1 MPTEVRVD
9 GVGMTPFESDSSRS
23 LTDLAAT
30 AAERAL
36 ADAALDP
43 SAVDAL
49 HFGNALAEA
58 LDESAGLANALAAAL
73 GLDGASADRIENT
86 SATGASAFHRGVDDV
101 RAGAATGAEA
111 GAATGAEAGAATGAD
126 VALVVGAEKMS
137 AGDTRSVTEAI
148 SRLVHRREYAQGITL
163 PSFGGLAAGAYLDRH
178 DAPREALA
186 AVAAKNH
193 GNAVDNPVAQFRKR
207 IDVEDVLD
215 SPVVAAPLRLY
226 DCCPM
231 SDGAAAAV
239 LTREDADFASDAD
252 RDADASDPEA
262 SPAPRV
268 AGTASAT
275 GTHAVA
281 ERPDPLSIDSVRTAG
296 ERVFD
301 RAGIAP
307 ADVDV
312 ACIHDAF
319 TVLELIE
326 LEELGFYDTGT
337 AWEATLDG
345 DTALDGELP
354 VNPGGGLKARGH
366 PLGATGLS
374 QIVELVWQL
383 RGDLPASRRVDGAE
397 TGFAINVAGFGNNS
411 VCTVLRA

>member
-1 MPTEVRVD
+1 MASSATDSTGVRVA
-9 GVGMTPFESDSSRS
+9 GVGMTPFESDSERA
-23 LTDLAAT
+23 LADLAAT
-30 AAERAL
+30 AAEGAL
-36 ADAALDP
+36 ADAGIDP
-43 SAVDAL
+43 GDVDAL

-86 SATGASAFHRGVDDV
+86 SATGASAFHRGVDRIEKGD
-101 RAGAATGAEA
+101 
-111 GAATGAEAGAATGAD
+111 AD
-126 VALVVGAEKMS
+126 TALVVGAEKMS
-137 AGDTRSVTEAI
+137 AGDTRNVTEAI
-148 SRLVHRREYAQGITL
+148 SRLVHRREYAQGVTL

-193 GNAVDNPVAQFRKR
+193 GNAVDNPVAQFRKP
-207 IDVEDVLD
+207 IDVDDALD

-231 SDGAAAAV
+231 SDGAAAVV
-239 LTREDADFASDAD
+239 LTRADGADAD
-252 RDADASDPEA
+252 RV
-262 SPAPRV
+262 APRV
-268 AGTASAT
+268 AGIASAT

-281 ERPDPLSIDSVRTAG
+281 ERPDPLSIESVRTAG

-301 RAGIAP
+301 RAGVGP
-307 ADVDV
+307 DDVDV

-326 LEELGFYDTGT
+326 LEELGFYETGT

-345 DTALDGELP
+345 DTALDGGLP

-383 RGDLPASRRVDGAE
+383 RGDLPETRGVDGAE

>member
-1 MPTEVRVD
+1 MGSTVTDATEVRVS
-9 GVGMTPFESDSSRS
+9 GVGMTPFESDSERS

-30 AAERAL
+30 AAEEAL
-36 ADAALDP
+36 ADAAVDP
-43 SAVDAL
+43 AEVDAL

-86 SATGASAFHRGVDDV
+86 SATGASAFHRGVDRIKKGD
-101 RAGAATGAEA
+101 
-111 GAATGAEAGAATGAD
+111 AD

-137 AGDTRSVTEAI
+137 AGDTRDVTEAI
-148 SRLVHRREYAQGITL
+148 SRLVHRREYAQGVTL
-163 PSFGGLAAGAYLDRH
+163 PSFGGLAAGTYLDRH

-193 GNAVDNPVAQFRKR
+193 ANAVDNPVAQFRKS
-207 IDVEDVLD
+207 IDVEDALD

-231 SDGAAAAV
+231 SDGAAAVV
-239 LTREDADFASDAD
+239 LTRTDEDDSAADGGA
-252 RDADASDPEA
+252 EA
-262 SPAPRV
+262 GPAPRV

-307 ADVDV
+307 DDVDV

-326 LEELGFYDTGT
+326 LEELGFYERGT

-345 DTALDGELP
+345 DTALDGDLP

-383 RGDLPASRRVDGAE
+383 RGDLPGSRRVDGAE
-397 TGFAINVAGFGNNS
+397 TAFAINVAGFGNNS

>member
-1 MPTEVRVD
+1 MPTDVRVS
-9 GVGMTPFESDSSRS
+9 GVGMTPFESDSRNS

-36 ADAALDP
+36 ADAGVDP
-43 SAVDAL
+43 SDVDAL

-58 LDESAGLANALAAAL
+58 LDESAGLANAIAAAL

-86 SATGASAFHRGVDDV
+86 SATGASAFHRGVENVGRGAGVGRGEDDTV
-101 RAGAATGAEA
+101 
-111 GAATGAEAGAATGAD
+111 
-126 VALVVGAEKMS
+126 LVVGAEKMS
-137 AGDTRSVTEAI
+137 AGDTRDVTEAI

-163 PSFGGLAAGAYLDRH
+163 PSFGGLAAAAYLDRH
-178 DAPREALA
+178 NAPREALA

-193 GNAVDNPVAQFRKR
+193 ANAVDNPVAQFRKP
-207 IDVEDVLD
+207 IDAADALD

-231 SDGAAAAV
+231 SDGAAAVV
-239 LTREDADFASDAD
+239 LTRKSTAGSSASET
-252 RDADASDPEA
+252 RDDGDGRV
-262 SPAPRV
+262 APRV
-268 AGTASAT
+268 AGIASTT

-281 ERPDPLSIDSVRTAG
+281 ERPDPLSIDSVSTAG

-301 RAGIAP
+301 RAGIGP
-307 ADVDV
+307 DDVDV

-326 LEELGFYDTGT
+326 LEELGFYETGT

-345 DTALDGELP
+345 ETALDGDLP

-383 RGDLPASRRVDGAE
+383 RGDLPESRRVAGVE

>member
-1 MPTEVRVD
+1 MPTEVRID
-9 GVGMTPFESDSSRS
+9 GVGMTPFESDSPRS

-43 SAVDAL
+43 SVVDAL

-58 LDESAGLANALAAAL
+58 LDESAGLANALAASL
-73 GLDGASADRIENT
+73 DLDGASADRIENT
-86 SATGASAFHRGVDDV
+86 SATGASAFHRGV
-101 RAGAATGAEA
+101 EA
-111 GAATGAEAGAATGAD
+111 IESGGAD

-137 AGDTRSVTEAI
+137 AGDTRDVTEAI
-148 SRLVHRREYAQGITL
+148 SRLVHCREYAQGVTL
-163 PSFGGLAAGAYLDRH
+163 PSFAGLAAAAYLDRH

-193 GNAVDNPVAQFRKR
+193 ANAVDNPVAQFRNP
-207 IDVEDVLD
+207 IDVADALG

-231 SDGAAAAV
+231 SDGAAAVV
-239 LTREDADFASDAD
+239 LTRDGTENPS
-252 RDADASDPEA
+252 
-262 SPAPRV
+262 APRV

-281 ERPDPLSIDSVRTAG
+281 ERPDPLSVDSVRTAG

-307 ADVDV
+307 DDVDV

-319 TVLELIE
+319 TILELIE
-326 LEELGFYDTGT
+326 LEELGFYETGT

-345 DTALDGELP
+345 ETALDGTLP

-374 QIVELVWQL
+374 QVVELVWQL
-383 RGDLPASRRVDGAE
+383 RGDAPASRRVDGAA

>member
-1 MPTEVRVD
+1 MPTDVRVS
-9 GVGMTPFESDSSRS
+9 GVGMTPFESESSDS
-23 LTDLAAT
+23 LTDLAAA

-36 ADAALDP
+36 ADAGVDP
-43 SAVDAL
+43 SDVDAL
-49 HFGNALAEA
+49 RFGNALAEA

-86 SATGASAFHRGVDDV
+86 SATGASAFHRGVEGVTHGGDDTV
-101 RAGAATGAEA
+101 
-111 GAATGAEAGAATGAD
+111 
-126 VALVVGAEKMS
+126 VVVGAERMS
-137 AGDTRSVTEAI
+137 AGDTRDVTEAV

-193 GNAVDNPVAQFRKR
+193 ANAVDNPAAQFRKP
-207 IDVEDVLD
+207 IDVVDALD

-231 SDGAAAAV
+231 SDGAAAVV
-239 LTREDADFASDAD
+239 LTREDGIED
-252 RDADASDPEA
+252 

-268 AGTASAT
+268 AGIASAT

-281 ERPDPLSIDSVRTAG
+281 ERPDPLAIDSVSAAG

-301 RAGIAP
+301 RAGLGP
-307 ADVDV
+307 DDVDV

-326 LEELGFYDTGT
+326 LEELGFYEPGT

-345 DTALDGELP
+345 ETALDGDLP

-383 RGDLPASRRVDGAE
+383 RGDLPETRRVAGAE

>member
-1 MPTEVRVD
+1 MAPSATDDAGVRVA
-9 GVGMTPFESDSSRS
+9 GVGMTPFESDSGRS
-23 LTDLAAT
+23 LTDLAAA

-36 ADAALDP
+36 ADAAVDP
-43 SAVDAL
+43 ADVDAL

-58 LDESAGLANALAAAL
+58 LDEGAGLANALAAAL

-86 SATGASAFHRGVDDV
+86 SATGASAFHRGVEGV
-101 RAGAATGAEA
+101 QTGAAN
-111 GAATGAEAGAATGAD
+111 GAD
-126 VALVVGAEKMS
+126 TDDPEVTLVVGAEKMS
-137 AGDTRSVTEAI
+137 AGDTRNVTEAI

-163 PSFGGLAAGAYLDRH
+163 PSFGGLAAGTYLDRH

-193 GNAVDNPVAQFRKR
+193 ANAVDNPVAQFRKS
-207 IDVEDVLD
+207 IDVDDALD

-231 SDGAAAAV
+231 SDGAAAVV
-239 LTREDADFASDAD
+239 LTRAGDSH
-252 RDADASDPEA
+252 ADATNTGRP
-262 SPAPRV
+262 PAPRV
-268 AGTASAT
+268 AATASAT
-275 GTHAVA
+275 GSHAVA
-281 ERPDPLSIDSVRTAG
+281 ERPDPLAIDSVRTAG

-301 RAGIAP
+301 RAGIRP
-307 ADVDV
+307 DDVDV

-326 LEELGFYDTGT
+326 LEELGFYETGT

-345 DTALDGELP
+345 DTALDGTLP

-374 QIVELVWQL
+374 QIVELAWQL
-383 RGDLPASRRVDGAE
+383 RGDLPAGRRVDGAE
-397 TGFAINVAGFGNNS
+397 TAFAINVAGFGNNS

>member
-1 MPTEVRVD
+1 MTTEVRVS
-9 GVGMTPFESDSSRS
+9 GVGMTPFESDAERS
-23 LTDLAAT
+23 LPDLAAA
-30 AAERAL
+30 AAETAL
-36 ADAALDP
+36 TDAAVDP
-43 SAVDAL
+43 ADVDAL

-73 GLDGASADRIENT
+73 GCDDASADRIENT
-86 SATGASAFHRGVDDV
+86 SATGASAFHRGVDRV
-101 RAGAATGAEA
+101 ESGN
-111 GAATGAEAGAATGAD
+111 AD

-193 GNAVDNPVAQFRKR
+193 GNAVDNPVAQFRKS
-207 IDVEDVLD
+207 IDLEDALD

-231 SDGAAAAV
+231 SDGAAAVV
-239 LTREDADFASDAD
+239 LTGAAGDGSDLRE
-252 RDADASDPEA
+252 
-262 SPAPRV
+262 APRV

-281 ERPDPLSIDSVRTAG
+281 ERPDPLSIDSVETAG

-301 RAGIAP
+301 RAEIRP
-307 ADVDV
+307 DDVDV

-326 LEELGFYDTGT
+326 LEELGFYEPGT

-345 DTALDGELP
+345 DTALDGDLP

-383 RGDLPASRRVDGAE
+383 RGDLPETRRVDGAE

>member
-1 MPTEVRVD
+1 MASSATDSTGVRVA
-9 GVGMTPFESDSSRS
+9 GVGMTPFESDAGRS

-36 ADAALDP
+36 ADAAVDP
-43 SAVDAL
+43 ADVDAL

-101 RAGAATGAEA
+101 KAGGATGTEAGGATGTEAGGATGAD
-111 GAATGAEAGAATGAD
+111 TD
-126 VALVVGAEKMS
+126 VALVVGAERMS

-148 SRLVHRREYAQGITL
+148 SRLVYRREYAQGITL

-178 DAPREALA
+178 DAPREAFA

-193 GNAVDNPVAQFRKR
+193 GNAVDNPVAQFRKP
-207 IDVEDVLD
+207 IDVADALD

-231 SDGAAAAV
+231 SDGAAAVV
-239 LTREDADFASDAD
+239 LTRAKADDA
-252 RDADASDPEA
+252 EA
-262 SPAPRV
+262 SPAPHV
-268 AGTASAT
+268 AGIASAT

-281 ERPDPLSIDSVRTAG
+281 ERPDPLSVDSVRTAG

-307 ADVDV
+307 ADVDI

-326 LEELGFYDTGT
+326 LEELGFYETGT
-337 AWEATLDG
+337 AWEGTLDG

-383 RGDLPASRRVDGAE
+383 RGDLPPSRRVDGAE

>member
-1 MPTEVRVD
+1 MATEVRVS
-9 GVGMTPFESDSSRS
+9 GVGMTPFEGDSQRP
-23 LTDLAAT
+23 LVDLAAA
-30 AAERAL
+30 AAEKAL
-36 ADAALDP
+36 ADAAVDP
-43 SAVDAL
+43 ADVDAL

-73 GLDGASADRIENT
+73 GLDGASADRVENT
-86 SATGASAFHRGVDDV
+86 SATGASAFHRGVDRV
-101 RAGAATGAEA
+101 ESGT
-111 GAATGAEAGAATGAD
+111 AD
-126 VALVVGAEKMS
+126 IALVVGAEKMS

-148 SRLVHRREYAQGITL
+148 SRLVHRREYAQGVTL

-193 GNAVDNPVAQFRKR
+193 RNAVHNPVAQFRKP
-207 IDVEDVLD
+207 IDVEDALD

-231 SDGAAAAV
+231 SDGAAAVV
-239 LTREDADFASDAD
+239 LTRATDEDDDGH
-252 RDADASDPEA
+252 
-262 SPAPRV
+262 PAGPRV

-307 ADVDV
+307 DDVDV

-326 LEELGFYDTGT
+326 LEELGFYEPGN
-337 AWEATLDG
+337 AWVATLDG
-345 DTALDGELP
+345 GTALDGDLP

-383 RGDLPASRRVDGAE
+383 RGDLPESRRVDGAE
-397 TGFAINVAGFGNNS
+397 TAFAINVAGFGNNS

>member
-1 MPTEVRVD
+1 MDPSATDVRVS
-9 GVGMTPFESDSSRS
+9 GVGTTPFESDSQRA
-23 LTDLAAT
+23 LIDLAAT

-36 ADAALDP
+36 A
-43 SAVDAL
+43 
-49 HFGNALAEA
+49 
-58 LDESAGLANALAAAL
+58 AAL
-73 GLDGASADRIENT
+73 GLNGAAADRIENT
-86 SATGASAFHRGVDDV
+86 SATGASAFHRGVDRVESSD
-101 RAGAATGAEA
+101 
-111 GAATGAEAGAATGAD
+111 AD

-137 AGDTRSVTEAI
+137 AGDTRRVTEAI

-193 GNAVDNPVAQFRKR
+193 ANAVDNPVAQFRKS
-207 IDVEDVLD
+207 IDVEDALD

-231 SDGAAAAV
+231 SDGAAAVV
-239 LTREDADFASDAD
+239 LIRGDKEPGAAGAD
-252 RDADASDPEA
+252 
-262 SPAPRV
+262 PATEPRV

-301 RAGIAP
+301 RAGIRP
-307 ADVDV
+307 DDVDV

-326 LEELGFYDTGT
+326 LEELGFYETGT

-345 DTALDGELP
+345 DTALDGDLP

-374 QIVELVWQL
+374 QIVELVCQL
-383 RGDLPASRRVDGAE
+383 RGDLPESRRVDGAE
-397 TGFAINVAGFGNNS
+397 TAFAINVAGFGNNS

>member
-1 MPTEVRVD
+1 MTTEVRVG
-9 GVGMTPFESDSSRS
+9 GVGMTPFESDSGRS
-23 LTDLAAT
+23 LTNLAAT

-36 ADAALDP
+36 DDAAVDLND
-43 SAVDAL
+43 VDAL

-86 SATGASAFHRGVDDV
+86 SATGASAFHRGVD
-101 RAGAATGAEA
+101 RIERGEA
-111 GAATGAEAGAATGAD
+111 DA
-126 VALVVGAEKMS
+126 ALVVGAEKMS

-193 GNAVDNPVAQFRKR
+193 ANAVDNPVAQFRKS
-207 IDVEDVLD
+207 IDVEDALD

-231 SDGAAAAV
+231 SDGAAAVV
-239 LTREDADFASDAD
+239 LTRAG
-252 RDADASDPEA
+252 DADADAATADTGHP
-262 SPAPRV
+262 PAPRV
-268 AGTASAT
+268 AGVASAT

-301 RAGIAP
+301 RAGIRP
-307 ADVDV
+307 DDVDV

-326 LEELGFYDTGT
+326 LEELGFYDAGT

-345 DTALDGELP
+345 DTALDGDLP

-383 RGDLPASRRVDGAE
+383 RGDLPAGRRVDGAE
-397 TGFAINVAGFGNNS
+397 TAFAINVAGFGNNS

>member
-1 MPTEVRVD
+1 MTTEVRVA
-9 GVGMTPFESDSSRS
+9 GVGMTPFESDSGRS

-30 AAERAL
+30 AAEAAL
-36 ADAALDP
+36 ADAAVDP
-43 SAVDAL
+43 AAVDAL

-73 GLDGASADRIENT
+73 GLDGASADRVENT
-86 SATGASAFHRGVDDV
+86 SATGASAFHRGVEGV
-101 RAGAATGAEA
+101 ESGATGSAEDD
-111 GAATGAEAGAATGAD
+111 GTD

-178 DAPREALA
+178 DAPRESLA
-186 AVAAKNH
+186 AVASKNH
-193 GNAVDNPVAQFRKR
+193 GNAVDNPVAQFRKP
-207 IDVEDVLD
+207 IDVADALD

-239 LTREDADFASDAD
+239 LTRTAGDDPGP
-252 RDADASDPEA
+252 RD
-262 SPAPRV
+262 APRV
-268 AGTASAT
+268 AGIASET

-301 RAGIAP
+301 RAGVGP
-307 ADVDV
+307 DDVDV

-326 LEELGFYDTGT
+326 LEELGFYETGT

-345 DTALDGELP
+345 DTALDGDLP

-383 RGDLPASRRVDGAE
+383 RGDLPETRRVDGAE

>member
-1 MPTEVRVD
+1 
-9 GVGMTPFESDSSRS
+9 
-23 LTDLAAT
+23 
-30 AAERAL
+30 
-36 ADAALDP
+36 
-43 SAVDAL
+43 
-49 HFGNALAEA
+49 
-58 LDESAGLANALAAAL
+58 
-73 GLDGASADRIENT
+73 
-86 SATGASAFHRGVDDV
+86 
-101 RAGAATGAEA
+101 
-111 GAATGAEAGAATGAD
+111 
-126 VALVVGAEKMS
+126 MS
-137 AGDTRSVTEAI
+137 AGDTRDVTEAI

-193 GNAVDNPVAQFRKR
+193 ANAVDNPVAQFRKP
-207 IDVEDVLD
+207 IDVADALD

-231 SDGAAAAV
+231 SDGAAAVV
-239 LTREDADFASDAD
+239 LTREGTAGTGGS
-252 RDADASDPEA
+252 S
-262 SPAPRV
+262 APRV
-268 AGTASAT
+268 AGIASAT

-281 ERPDPLSIDSVRTAG
+281 ERSDPLSIDSVSTAG

-301 RAGIAP
+301 RAGIGP
-307 ADVDV
+307 DDVDV

-326 LEELGFYDTGT
+326 LEELGFYETGT

-345 DTALDGELP
+345 ETALDGDIP

-383 RGDLPASRRVDGAE
+383 RGDLPETRRVDGAE